1 MVDTTSCLGHFFLGL
16 DIGVFVVCSIC
27 VRLIPCS
34 HLGDGDFRSGEGDG
48 DKMQSL

>member
-34 HLGDGDFRSGEGDG
+34 HLGDGDFQSGEGDG